1 MYLYFSIYIMKK
13 VLSLLVFVAILSSCW
28 NDTTPQETQSGSQ
41 TQTGSLVEETQDDTL
56 EENQTDKEMQE
67 ETSQE
72 TQKDENSNDDYGFAQ
87 QSSQE
92 ETQTG
97 SETETSLEVETQVE
111 MSDSQEEQLI
121 QETMDE
127 LNEFF
132 ELLENTD
139 G

>member
-13 VLSLLVFVAILSSCW
+13 VLSLLVFVTILSSCW
-28 NDTTPQETQSGSQ
+28 NDTTQQETQSGSQ
-41 TQTGSLVEETQDDTL
+41 TQTGSIVEETQDDTL
-56 EENQTDKEMQE
+56 EENQTDEEMQE

-72 TQKDENSNDDYGFAQ
+72 TQEDENSNDDYGFAR

-97 SETETSLEVETQVE
+97 SEAETSLEVDTQVE